1 MIEIAGKQVFTE
13 LSEIVDPAHTAL
25 LVVDMQRDFC
35 CAGGS
40 FDRLGVD
47 LSMYPPVIDRVWRAA
62 RGRASGRG
70 AAWSSSR

>member
-35 CAGGS
+35 SADGLFGRLS
-40 FDRLGVD
+40 IGDFLDQRLGLVLFAGLDPGGD
-47 LSMYPPVIDRVWRAA
+47 LGELV
-62 RGRASGRG
+62 G
-70 AAWSSSR
+70 